1 MDCTNFGGEPVESEL
16 REGGVRD
23 DVSDIEDEEEF
34 IMSALACA
42 FVGRPVLFPRQNG
55 SGEDVCV
62 SGFDVCVG
70 RGDNESVSYGDIN
83 DLAPAAF
90 EFGRHPKRHFEESIV
105 CGDYHAWVVDRNNVV
120 HDYPTDQLQIGS
132 FATPD
137 IVRRPW
143 DVNLVCHALPKV
155 ISRVASDPL
164 IYLSGMGKGRG
175 KFSPE
180 QLLALIRA
188 GEFPQ
193 WMCYRRA
200 EILRDSN
207 PDEYSLVIGSLG
219 YRQADGSVVWL
230 CG

>member
-1 MDCTNFGGEPVESEL
+1 MDCIDCIGEPVESEL
-16 REGGVRD
+16 REGGVCD

-55 SGEDVCV
+55 SGGDGCD
-62 SGFDVCVG
+62 SGFEVSVG
-70 RGDNESVSYGDIN
+70 RGGDESVSCGDIN
-83 DLAPAAF
+83 DLAPVAF
-90 EFGRHPKRHFEESIV
+90 EFGRHPKCRFEESIV

-143 DVNLVCHALPKV
+143 DVSLVCHALPKV
-155 ISRVASDPL
+155 ISRVASDPVV
-164 IYLSGMGKGRG
+164 YFSGMGKEVG
-175 KFSPE
+175 KFSSE
-180 QLLALIRA
+180 QLLDLIHA
-188 GEFPQ
+188 GEFPR

-200 EILRDSN
+200 EILRDSD